1 MKKLVRSLL
10 VAATVVASVA
20 CYADYPERPIRIIVP
35 YAPGGTTDAISR
47 MVGQKLSASLGQPV
61 LIDNRPGGS
70 EQIAMNAVTKA
81 LPDGYT
87 IMISTL
93 GGLAVNP
100 SLYGSKLS
108 YNPQK
113 DLAPIVMAVTLPSI
127 VFVHPSVPANNIGE
141 LTAYIKKNPGKV
153 SYGSSGPGQASHLA
167 MEIYKKLTGI
177 DVVHVPYKG
186 GAPALQD
193 LVAGQVQVM
202 IAIGAEG
209 MPFANA
215 GKLKALA
222 VTTPARTPLYPQ
234 LPPVA
239 DSEGMKGFDIPVW
252 FAYVAPAGTP
262 KPIVEKL
269 NHAINAVLQDKEIR
283 GKLTDMGIE
292 VVGGTA
298 QALEAQIG
306 SDTIKWGKVVR
317 DAGIKLD

>member
-1 MKKLVRSLL
+1 MKKFIQHLL
-10 VAATVVASVA
+10 VAAALLGSATCFAE
-20 CYADYPERPIRIIVP
+20 YPERPIRIVVP

-47 MVGQKLSASLGQPV
+47 MVGQKLSINLGQPV
-61 LIDNRPGGS
+61 VIDNKPGGS
-70 EQIAMNAVTKA
+70 EQVAMNVVTKA
-81 LPDGYT
+81 PPDGYT

-113 DLAPIVMAVTLPSI
+113 DLAPIVMAVSLPSI
-127 VFVHPSVPANNIGE
+127 VFIHPSVPANNISE
-141 LTAYIKKNPGKV
+141 LTAYIKRNPGKV

-167 MEIYKKLTGI
+167 MEIYKKMTGI

-202 IAIGAEG
+202 VAIGAEG
-209 MPFANA
+209 MPFANT

-222 VTTPARTPLYPQ
+222 VTTPTRTPLYPQ

-239 DSEGMKGFDIPVW
+239 ESEGMKGFDIPVW

-262 KPIVEKL
+262 KPIIDKL

-306 SDTIKWGKVVR
+306 ADTIKWGKVVR

>member
-10 VAATVVASVA
+10 VVAAIVTSAAS
-20 CYADYPERPIRIIVP
+20 YADYPERPIRIIVP

-81 LPDGYT
+81 PADGYT

-127 VFVHPSVPANNIGE
+127 VFVHPSVPANTIGE

-252 FAYVAPAGTP
+252 FAYVAPAGIP
-262 KPIVEKL
+262 KAIVEKL